1 MPLLRY
7 FVFIQKYYVTCSSA
21 LAVLKRGN
29 IRSYFWWTLSASTH
43 STHLEFYLHTTVESH
58 LTVGNSWTD
67 LQNVWHLTITPP
79 TEFKLHT
86 TVESHLTL
94 GNSWTD
100 LQYVWHLTI
109 PPPALSFISIQQ
121 WKAIGPW
128 GTPEPWVTPS
138 KCLSSDDDSTHD
150 HTTMVRN
157 LTLGDSWWPWTDL
170 QNVWYLTMSPST
182 KFHDHTSSFSLAIWP
197 RVTPYNLEPHLN
209 PGNSLFGGCV
219 NYIFK

>member
-43 STHLEFYLHTTVESH
+43 STHLEFY
-58 LTVGNSWTD
+58 
-67 LQNVWHLTITPP
+67 
-79 TEFKLHT
+79 LHT

-182 KFHDHTSSFSLAIWP
+182 KFHDHTISFSLEIWP